1 MYDSETYLLD
11 HYREAG
17 LITYIAIVNLTNL
30 GAINL
35 DKSITVEISPGE
47 LIDKISILEIKM
59 ERITD
64 QDKLVNVKLEWE
76 ALNKSRSSSLT
87 KSATLD
93 ELTAQLKA
101 VNTTLW
107 AIEDDIRE
115 FERLK
120 NFGEEFVKLARAIY
134 SHNDKRARIK
144 RSINEFL
151 GSKLI
156 EEKSYASY

>member
-1 MYDSETYLLD
+1 MKKNFGVFNLL
-11 HYREAG
+11 
-17 LITYIAIVNLTNL
+17 LIFIVF
-30 GAINL
+30 IYF
-35 DKSITVEISPGE
+35 DYVSK
-47 LIDKISILEIKM
+47 
-59 ERITD
+59 
-64 QDKLVNVKLEWE
+64 
-76 ALNKSRSSSLT
+76 
-87 KSATLD
+87 
-93 ELTAQLKA
+93 
-101 VNTTLW
+101 LW

-120 NFGEEFVKLARAIY
+120 NFGEDFVKLARAIY